1 MIGVADDKAAIKKNR
16 EYELFSRYRD
26 TGDREARNEI
36 INSYIYVPEI
46 LAYRFSNK
54 GIEYDDIFQVGCIG
68 LLYAAERFDPDR
80 GVSFAAY
87 ATPTIMGEI
96 RRYFRDKGRV
106 IKVPRKLYEIFYRA
120 EKICRSG
127 NSVGRSEV
135 SRILGISDKL
145 LENAYDAGNSAFIE
159 SLENEA
165 FADGQTNIADC
176 VGYEDDNFMV
186 IENCDFVQSCM
197 ERLSE
202 EERNFVRLRYY
213 EEKSQKEIADILKKS
228 QMYISRMEKDVL
240 KKIKNMYFKD

>member
-1 MIGVADDKAAIKKNR
+1 MINMVSDTVKKSR
-16 EYELFSRYRD
+16 EYELFSRYKA
-26 TGDREARNEI
+26 TGDKELRNEI
-36 INSYIYVPEI
+36 IDSYIYIAEI
-46 LAYRFSNK
+46 LAYRFVNK

-68 LLYAAERFDPDR
+68 LLYAAERFNPDR

-87 ATPTIMGEI
+87 ATPTVMGEI
-96 RRYFRDKGRV
+96 RKYFRDTGRV

-127 NSVGRSEV
+127 NCAGRSEV

-145 LENAYDAGNSAFIE
+145 LDTAYNAGNTAFIE

-165 FADGQTNIADC
+165 FADGQVSISDC
-176 VGYEDDNFMV
+176 IGYEDDKFMV

-202 EERNFVRLRYY
+202 EERVFVKLRYY
-213 EEKSQKEIADILKKS
+213 EEKSQKEIAQILKKS
-228 QMYISRMEKDVL
+228 QMHISRMEKDIL
-240 KKIKNMYFKD
+240 KKIKNMYFRD